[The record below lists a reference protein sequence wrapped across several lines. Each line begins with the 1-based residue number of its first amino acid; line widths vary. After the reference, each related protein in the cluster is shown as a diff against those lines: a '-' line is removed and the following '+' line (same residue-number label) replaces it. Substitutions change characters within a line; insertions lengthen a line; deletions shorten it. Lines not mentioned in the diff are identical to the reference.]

1 MRTLPPNP
9 PHFSIELCLG
19 TMNHAWIQIL
29 PLIEKMTAKHL
40 QMSLFPLVLDIL
52 PLLELHVPV
61 CWHPPPEWM
70 LQRIEGRDI
79 LNCETGGYRC
89 TVHMPK
95 KWHKSIIT
103 QLQLQYSANWSA
115 NEHQITG
122 FKFKAVSKGFKRIQI
137 LDSSPFRSCDFGHA
151 MTPTSS
157 PLGIFLCTRIWPRF
171 ASAYPGIARLNA
183 LPSRARTSGLFNKV
197 FTT

>member
-1 MRTLPPNP
+1 MNLPNP
-9 PHFSIELCLG
+9 PYFLVELCLG

-29 PLIEKMTAKHL
+29 ALSEKMTAKHL

-70 LQRIEGRDI
+70 LERIEGRDI
-79 LNCETGGYRC
+79 LNCETGRYRC

-122 FKFKAVSKGFKRIQI
+122 FKFKALSKGFKFWI
-137 LDSSPFRSCDFGHA
+137 LVVSGHVILVTQWHQHLLHWA
-151 MTPTSS
+151 SFFVPGYGQD
-157 PLGIFLCTRIWPRF
+157 LPR
-171 ASAYPGIARLNA
+171 PIPA
-183 LPSRARTSGLFNKV
+183 LHG
-197 FTT
+197 